1 LLPTP
6 LEEEGLG
13 GGGNS
18 RGSALEQ
25 DVKTE
30 IAKNDR
36 MGKNNLIK
44 ISYSPLVFTLPSPWE
59 HRA

>member
-1 LLPTP
+1 MFV
-6 LEEEGLG
+6 G

-18 RGSALEQ
+18 MGSSLEQ
-25 DVKTE
+25 DIKIG
-30 IAKNDR
+30 IARNGR